1 MTFTSAYKVTAV
13 LAALA
18 TCGAMSAP
26 LQATA
31 QTTPTQTPADP
42 AQPDAAAAAQTSTQA
57 STQTSAQASTQDSV
71 SAQAGASAADAANPA
86 RDFIRQ
92 TFLANEFGIAAA
104 QVAIAKAQS
113 PQTKAAAQT
122 VLNDGLKVRQD
133 MIAAIQGSTSDM
145 HFDQT
150 WNADY
155 KARLADLQTAADS
168 DFDQKYATVQG
179 QVLNAAAAAATSYA
193 TTGTDASVKTFAGKT
208 ASTFQAD
215 AGKLAATAT
224 AAKG

>member
-42 AQPDAAAAAQTSTQA
+42 AQPDAAAAAQA

-133 MIAAIQGSTSDM
+133 MITAIQGSTSDM

-179 QVLNAAAAAATSYA
+179 QVLNAAAAAATNYA
-193 TTGTDASVKTFAGKT
+193 ATGTDASVKTFAGKT
-208 ASTFQAD
+208 AATFQAD